1 MIHAVGIG
9 DVREHGIVKDQA
21 AGIAHPGHHEDQKE
35 PEPVGGK
42 AQGDAANQSHAQKQQ
57 EDGLFVALSIG
68 EGTEHRP
75 QHCHQQGGSRRR
87 IAPVGQVLHIG
98 EPGLLR
104 QEVEVDGNDGGNEQ
118 REGGIAHIIEN
129 PAALR
134 RGEFQFVH
142 AFAASCSGLGS
153 KVRP

>member
-57 EDGLFVALSIG
+57 EDGLFVALGIG

-75 QHCHQQGGSRRR
+75 
-87 IAPVGQVLHIG
+87 A
-98 EPGLLR
+98 
-104 QEVEVDGNDGGNEQ
+104 D
-118 REGGIAHIIEN
+118 
-129 PAALR
+129 AA
-134 RGEFQFVH
+134 
-142 AFAASCSGLGS
+142 
-153 KVRP
+153 